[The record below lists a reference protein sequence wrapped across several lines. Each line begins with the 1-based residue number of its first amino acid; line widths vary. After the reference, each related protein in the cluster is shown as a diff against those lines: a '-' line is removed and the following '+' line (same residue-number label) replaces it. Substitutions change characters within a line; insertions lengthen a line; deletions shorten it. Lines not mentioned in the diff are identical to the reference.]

1 MANIQNISTFLFLLA
16 GFSCLQISPIEARR
30 LKPFKEQEKRDIPA
44 TLPANASP
52 QIAGQKRIPPPTNQ
66 KYEIDSSDVTVIND
80 FPPTAPGKSPG
91 IGHSFP
97 AQKDNVA
104 GKTVD
109 LQATGPGHSPGIGH
123 SFADKTA
130 GPNA

>member
-1 MANIQNISTFLFLLA
+1 MAYIQNISIFLFLLA

-52 QIAGQKRIPPPTNQ
+52 QIVGQERIPPPTNQ
-66 KYEIDSSDVTVIND
+66 KQEIDSSNAADVNG
-80 FPPTAPGKSPG
+80 FRPTTPGKSPG

-97 AQKDNVA
+97 AQRDNIA
-104 GKTVD
+104 GKTND
-109 LQATGPGHSPGIGH
+109 FRPTGPGHSPGIGH
-123 SFADKTA
+123 SFANKST
-130 GPNA
+130 GRNS